1 MDKMMGVGDRKVALI
16 IAVLVAVAVLAS
28 IFSLYI
34 TEASPE
40 RQIRR
45 RWGLSESQII
55 EIKHLADK
63 YRCGEISREEFE
75 LSILSRFRDWGIIPP
90 PNIPIPDIEIFYTAK
105 SVISTVN
112 AALVIILLI
121 IYVDI
126 YRKTKAQFS
135 AGLIIFS
142 LVLLFYTLSSNPFM
156 HMLFGFRAF
165 GLGPF
170 AMLPDALTFI
180 ALIILLYLSLK

>member
-1 MDKMMGVGDRKVALI
+1 MIEMMNSRDRKVALI
-16 IAVLVAVAVLAS
+16 IVVLLAVAVIAA
-28 IFSLYI
+28 ICSLHI
-34 TEASPE
+34 TGVSPE
-40 RQIRR
+40 RQVRR
-45 RWGLSESQII
+45 RWGLTENQII
-55 EIKHLADK
+55 EIKQLADK
-63 YRCGEISREEFE
+63 YRRGEINREEFE
-75 LSILSRFRDWGIIPP
+75 SSILSRFRDWEIIPP
-90 PNIPIPDIEIFYTAK
+90 PNIPIPDIEVFYTAK

-112 AALVIILLI
+112 VALVLVLLL
-121 IYVDI
+121 IYVDV

-135 AGLIIFS
+135 VGLIIFS

-170 AMLPDALTFI
+170 AMLPDALTFA

>member
-1 MDKMMGVGDRKVALI
+1 MSKMMNGKDRKVALI
-16 IAVLVAVAVLAS
+16 IIVLLAAA
-28 IFSLYI
+28 IIAAICSLHI
-34 TEASPE
+34 TGASPE
-40 RQIRR
+40 RQVRR
-45 RWGLSESQII
+45 RWGLTENQIT
-55 EIKHLADK
+55 EIKQLADK
-63 YRCGEISREEFE
+63 YRRGEINREEFE
-75 LSILSRFRDWGIIPP
+75 SNILSRFRDWEIIPP
-90 PNIPIPDIEIFYTAK
+90 PNILIPDIEVFYTAK
-105 SVISTVN
+105 SIISTVN
-112 AALVIILLI
+112 VTLVLILLL
-121 IYVDI
+121 IYVDV

-170 AMLPDALTFI
+170 AMLPDALTFA

>member
-1 MDKMMGVGDRKVALI
+1 MNKIVDKDGKIVLI
-16 IAVLVAVAVLAS
+16 IAILLAVALLATICSLS
-28 IFSLYI
+28 ISG
-34 TEASPE
+34 PE

-45 RWGLSESQII
+45 RWGLTESQMD
-55 EIKHLADK
+55 EIKQLVEK
-63 YRCGEISREEFE
+63 YRRGEISLTSLEAD
-75 LSILSRFRDWGIIPP
+75 IISRFKDWNIIPP
-90 PNIPIPDIEIFYTAK
+90 PHVFIPDIEIFYTVK

-112 AALVIILLI
+112 VALVAILLL
-121 IYVDI
+121 IYLDI
-126 YRKTKAQFS
+126 YRKTKTQFT

-142 LVLLFYTLSSNPFM
+142 LILLFYTLSSNPFM

-170 AMLPDALTFI
+170 AMLPDIFAFT

>member
-1 MDKMMGVGDRKVALI
+1 MNEMMDSGDRKVALI
-16 IAVLVAVAVLAS
+16 IIVLVAVAVIAS
-28 IFSLYI
+28 ICSLCI

-45 RWGLSESQII
+45 RWGLTESQVA
-55 EIKHLADK
+55 EIKQLADK
-63 YRCGEISREEFE
+63 YRRGEISREEFE
-75 LSILSRFRDWGIIPP
+75 SSILLRFRDWGIIPP
-90 PNIPIPDIEIFYTAK
+90 PNIIIPDIEIFYTAK

-112 AALVIILLI
+112 VALVIILLLL
-121 IYVDI
+121 YMDI

-135 AGLIIFS
+135 IGLIIFS
-142 LVLLFYTLSSNPFM
+142 LMLLFYTLSSNPFM

-170 AMLPDALTFI
+170 AMLPDALTFV
-180 ALIILLYLSLK
+180 ALIMLLYLSLK